1 MLRRINPNQPKPEPD
16 PLYELSL
23 EKTKDFKGK
32 QGKVVVDGKEYSYG
46 AMQYFE
52 GPQVMYL
59 ITMECEGITK
69 CARERSTMKG
79 YAVCFKAF
87 IKEFQQKELHS

>member
-1 MLRRINPNQPKPEPD
+1 
-16 PLYELSL
+16 
-23 EKTKDFKGK
+23 
-32 QGKVVVDGKEYSYG
+32 
-46 AMQYFE
+46 MQYFE